1 MVINRG
7 VSMKKFELTQT
18 SDSICSIATVMSVFW
33 VFLMFGVF
41 IEFPNIATI
50 VLMLIVPIFLIV
62 VIIYCMSK
70 KTIVEYNV
78 EKIQWKWL
86 RFIRTV
92 KFNEMQYVYYT
103 IIDRASRYGH
113 TRRLEIVFTMNNG
126 EKLKL
131 TDNLT
136 GEDIGNCISDT
147 PDNIKL
153 MQLYRFIEKFY
164 PEKAMGL
171 Y

>member
-1 MVINRG
+1 
-7 VSMKKFELTQT
+7 MKKFKLTQT
-18 SDSICSIATVMSVFW
+18 SDFICSTATVISVLW
-33 VFLMFGVF
+33 VLLMFGVF
-41 IEFPNIATI
+41 MEFPNIATI
-50 VLMLIVPIFLIV
+50 VLMLIVPIFLIA
-62 VIIYCMSK
+62 VIIYCMGK

-78 EKIQWKWL
+78 EKVQWKWL
-86 RFIRTV
+86 RFTRTV

-103 IIDRASRYGH
+103 IIDQSSRYGH

-136 GEDIGNCISDT
+136 TEDIKNCINGT
-147 PDNIKL
+147 PDNIRL

-164 PEKAMGL
+164 PEKASGL

>member
-1 MVINRG
+1 
-7 VSMKKFELTQT
+7 MKKFELTQT
-18 SDSICSIATVMSVFW
+18 SDSICSITVVTSIFW
-33 VFLMFGVF
+33 VLSMVF
-41 IEFPNIATI
+41 ILPVFMSEVI
-50 VLMLIVPIFLIV
+50 VVLALIVPIFLIAV
-62 VIIYCMSK
+62 TVYCMNK
-70 KTIVEYNV
+70 KDVVEYNV

-86 RFIRTV
+86 RFTRTV

-136 GEDIGNCISDT
+136 AEDIGNCISGT
-147 PDNIKL
+147 PHNIRL

>member
-1 MVINRG
+1 
-7 VSMKKFELTQT
+7 MKRFELTQT
-18 SDSICSIATVMSVFW
+18 SDFICSTAVVTSVLW

-50 VLMLIVPIFLIV
+50 VLMLIVPIFFIA
-62 VIIYCMSK
+62 VIIYCMGK
-70 KTIVEYNV
+70 KTIVEYNA

-86 RFIRTV
+86 RFTRTV

-131 TDNLT
+131 ADNLT
-136 GEDIGNCISDT
+136 TEDIENCISGT
-147 PDNIKL
+147 PNNIKL
-153 MQLYRFIEKFY
+153 MQLYRFIENIY
-164 PEKAMGL
+164 PEKAEGFTKTDD
-171 Y
+171 